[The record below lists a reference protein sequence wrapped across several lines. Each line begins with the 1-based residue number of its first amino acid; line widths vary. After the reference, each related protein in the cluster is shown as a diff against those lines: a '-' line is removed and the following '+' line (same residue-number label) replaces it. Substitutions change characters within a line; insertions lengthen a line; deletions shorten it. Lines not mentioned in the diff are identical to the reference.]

1 MYSSNSRNQFP
12 SCVNSGVW
20 LSLSAKGRF
29 VRSLA
34 ASVHP
39 SRAEHLFAG
48 QNSQIEP
55 FNPNVGY
62 TQSAE
67 GTACIGPL
75 SHFAQALQQLRLCAA
90 ASCWPAVAGFDQP
103 CQSQGFSVA
112 GRFGDDDVDP
122 LVPGR
127 IQATG
132 AVGADTLASTD
143 IDSIDLSELGED
155 MLAHSYFANDKS
167 ALADMVTL
175 FWRDADPDRRCGLEK
190 TPETAAGVG
199 IWQYK
204 QGTCA
209 TEGLINAI
217 AHLRQ
222 AKVETVPEALTAL
235 SEAAKD
241 PFVRSKLEPV
251 IARILE

>member
-1 MYSSNSRNQFP
+1 
-12 SCVNSGVW
+12 
-20 LSLSAKGRF
+20 
-29 VRSLA
+29 
-34 ASVHP
+34 
-39 SRAEHLFAG
+39 
-48 QNSQIEP
+48 
-55 FNPNVGY
+55 
-62 TQSAE
+62 
-67 GTACIGPL
+67 
-75 SHFAQALQQLRLCAA
+75 
-90 ASCWPAVAGFDQP
+90 
-103 CQSQGFSVA
+103 
-112 GRFGDDDVDP
+112 

-175 FWRDADPDRRCGLEK
+175 FWRDADPDRRCGLKK